1 MKILIGSYVS
11 YKEQTHVVTKLN
23 GNETVQILNPHSE
36 KVNSKKSVLE
46 SNLDVLPYTPMTR
59 VEFKPGEDY
68 LVSVKGTIISL
79 TSCKVMKWDENNGKR
94 KQIIQLARG

>member
-1 MKILIGSYVS
+1 MKILIGSYVR
-11 YKEQTHVVTKLN
+11 YKEQTYVVTKLN
-23 GNETVQILNPHSE
+23 DNKTIQILSPYSGTS
-36 KVNSKKSVLE
+36 SKKSVLE
-46 SNLDVLPYTPMTR
+46 SNLELLPYEPMAR
-59 VEFKPGEDY
+59 VEFSQGEEY